1 MRGTQGTN
9 ESHGYILINELME
22 GKEFLLGQG
31 IELG

>member
-22 GKEFLLGQG
+22 GEEFLLDK
-31 IELG
+31 E